1 MGTLALFAPQCGSWK
16 RSREQGRSKFIV
28 QRGMKRI
35 ACLIFGVSLLIPI
48 APALAQGQ
56 SAQLEINGLGMVDD
70 TDLEVEVQTNP
81 SQTDLYYTY
90 YLIWGESEI
99 QDILTTGKGLDF
111 AHIALRFELP
121 DVGPVYIEVEVRDS
135 PGGSHP
141 GVDRKRLFDLDSD
154 RDQMPDPWE
163 FRHGLSIGRD
173 DRWEDADA
181 DGSCNWNEWIAGTSP
196 SDQASVFQF
205 TGGEHSATGAV
216 ILQWSSTSDRRY
228 TLSRAT
234 NLASGATGFTVISN
248 AIDMPA
254 RPPMNTYTDT
264 GNGAGPHFYRLEVRR

>member
-1 MGTLALFAPQCGSWK
+1 MGTLALFAPQFGSWK

-28 QRGMKRI
+28 QRGIKRI
-35 ACLIFGVSLLIPI
+35 ACLIFGVSLLIPT
-48 APALAQGQ
+48 APALA
-56 SAQLEINGLGMVDD
+56 LLFPRLNINSLRMVDD
-70 TDLEVEVQTNP
+70 TDIEVGVDTNP
-81 SQTDLYYTY
+81 NQTDLYYQY
-90 YLIWGESEI
+90 YLLRGVNER
-99 QDILTTGKGLDF
+99 DILTSNGKGKDF
-111 AHIALRFELP
+111 AEIALRFELP

-135 PGGSHP
+135 PGGTP
-141 GVDRKRLFDLDSD
+141 EVARARLFDMDSD
-154 RDQMPDPWE
+154 HDQMPDPWE

-173 DRWEDADA
+173 DRWEDPDA
-181 DGSCNWNEWIAGTSP
+181 DGSCNWNEWVAGTSP
-196 SDQASVFQF
+196 ADQASVFQF
-205 TGGEHSATGAV
+205 VGAEHSATGALV
-216 ILQWSSTSDRRY
+216 LQWSSTSDRRY